1 MITENGATLF
11 YVKEGIRNITLALPR
26 DVLRKAK
33 LIAVR
38 RDTSVSG
45 LLTSYLREVV
55 DEDDEYGRAMKRQ
68 IRTMKNAKR
77 LGLTG
82 RPTWTRDELHERK
95 P

>member
-1 MITENGATLF
+1 M
-11 YVKEGIRNITLALPR
+11 KEETRNITLALPR

-33 LIAVR
+33 LIAAR

-45 LLTSYLREVV
+45 LLTAYLREVV
-55 DEDDEYGRAMKRQ
+55 DEDDEYVRAMKRQ
-68 IRTMKNAKR
+68 FRTMKNAKR

>member
-1 MITENGATLF
+1 
-11 YVKEGIRNITLALPR
+11 VKEETRNITLAIPR

-33 LIAVR
+33 MIAVR

-68 IRTMKNAKR
+68 LRTMKKARK

>member
-1 MITENGATLF
+1 M
-11 YVKEGIRNITLALPR
+11 KEETRNITLAIPR

-33 LIAVR
+33 MIAVR

-68 IRTMKNAKR
+68 LRTMKKARK

>member
-1 MITENGATLF
+1 LITENGATLF

>member
-1 MITENGATLF
+1 M
-11 YVKEGIRNITLALPR
+11 KEETRNITLAIPR

-33 LIAVR
+33 MIAVR

-55 DEDDEYGRAMKRQ
+55 DEDHEYGRAMKRQ
-68 IRTMKNAKR
+68 LRTMKKAKK

>member
-1 MITENGATLF
+1 M
-11 YVKEGIRNITLALPR
+11 KEDTRNITLAIPR

-33 LIAVR
+33 MIAVR

-68 IRTMKNAKR
+68 LRTMKRAKN

>member
-1 MITENGATLF
+1 M
-11 YVKEGIRNITLALPR
+11 KEETRNITLAIPR

-33 LIAVR
+33 MIAVR

-68 IRTMKNAKR
+68 LRTMKRSRK

>member
-1 MITENGATLF
+1 M
-11 YVKEGIRNITLALPR
+11 KEETRNITLAIPR

-33 LIAVR
+33 MIAVR

-68 IRTMKNAKR
+68 LRTMKRARK

>member
-1 MITENGATLF
+1 
-11 YVKEGIRNITLALPR
+11 VKEETRNITLAIPR

-33 LIAVR
+33 MIAVR

-68 IRTMKNAKR
+68 LRTMKRARK

-82 RPTWTRDELHERK
+82 RPTWTRDELHERN

>member
-1 MITENGATLF
+1 MITGKCATLI
-11 YVKEGIRNITLALPR
+11 YVKEETRNITLAIPR

-55 DEDDEYGRAMKRQ
+55 DEDEEYARAMKRQ
-68 IRTMKNAKR
+68 IKAMKKAKR

-82 RPTWTRDELHERK
+82 RPTWTREELHERK

>member
-1 MITENGATLF
+1 
-11 YVKEGIRNITLALPR
+11 VKEETRNITLAIPR

-33 LIAVR
+33 MIAVR

-68 IRTMKNAKR
+68 LRTMKRARK

-82 RPTWTRDELHERK
+82 RPTWTRDELHERE

>member
-1 MITENGATLF
+1 M
-11 YVKEGIRNITLALPR
+11 KEETRNITLAIPR

-33 LIAVR
+33 MIAVR

-68 IRTMKNAKR
+68 LRTMKRARK

-82 RPTWTRDELHERK
+82 RPTWTRDDLHERK

>member
-1 MITENGATLF
+1 
-11 YVKEGIRNITLALPR
+11 VKEETRNITLAIPR

-33 LIAVR
+33 MIAVR

-68 IRTMKNAKR
+68 LRTMKRARK

>member
-1 MITENGATLF
+1 M
-11 YVKEGIRNITLALPR
+11 KEETRNITLAIPR

-33 LIAVR
+33 MIAVR

-68 IRTMKNAKR
+68 LRTMKRAKK
-77 LGLTG
+77 LGLSG

>member
-1 MITENGATLF
+1 M
-11 YVKEGIRNITLALPR
+11 KETTRNITLALPR
-26 DVLRKAK
+26 DVLQKAK

-38 RDTSVSG
+38 RETSVSG
-45 LLTSYLREVV
+45 LLTTYLREVV
-55 DEDDEYGRAMKRQ
+55 DEDDEYGRAMQRQ
-68 IRTMKNAKR
+68 RRTMKKAKR